1 MLVPRTLSVAT
12 TSAAM
17 GKQHT
22 LGITL
27 SDSSG
32 PLGLASSSPQFCIVL
47 LVALARGMKLP
58 TVLEGG
64 IFLGESEVR
73 ALRAQG
79 AEDPSSMLIE
89 RSMRERDVTG
99 QPLKELPK
107 IRAKPARMEKV
118 WRASVPGAIGPC
130 IGSKTMAHCCE
141 YDWTMFKAQPTLT
154 RKSVYQHIAEI

>member
-22 LGITL
+22 LEITL
-27 SDSSG
+27 LDSSG

-47 LVALARGMKLP
+47 LVALARGIKLP

-64 IFLGESEVR
+64 IFLAESEV
-73 ALRAQG
+73 RAQG
-79 AEDPSSMLIE
+79 AEDPSSMVNE
-89 RSMRERDVTG
+89 RSTRERDVTG

-107 IRAKPARMEKV
+107 TRAKPARMEKV
-118 WRASVPGAIGPC
+118 LEGFGSGRDRTMHWKQSNGA
-130 IGSKTMAHCCE
+130 
-141 YDWTMFKAQPTLT
+141 LL
-154 RKSVYQHIAEI
+154 RV

>member
-32 PLGLASSSPQFCIVL
+32 PRGLASSLPQFCIAS
-47 LVALARGMKLP
+47 LVALASGVKLLM
-58 TVLEGG
+58 VVEGG
-64 IFLGESEVR
+64 TFLAVSEVR

-79 AEDPSSMLIE
+79 AGDPSSVVIE
-89 RSMRERDVTG
+89 RSMREHNVTG
-99 QPLKELPK
+99 QPLKELP
-107 IRAKPARMEKV
+107 RTRPRPAKMEKV
-118 WRASVPGAIGPC
+118 SRDSVPGAIGPC
-130 IGSKTMAHCCE
+130 IGSQKISSLLRVLSAH
-141 YDWTMFKAQPTLT
+141 
-154 RKSVYQHIAEI
+154 V

>member
-64 IFLGESEVR
+64 TFLAESEVR

-79 AEDPSSMLIE
+79 AEDPSSMIE
-89 RSMRERDVTG
+89 RSMREHDVTG

-107 IRAKPARMEKV
+107 TRAKPARMEKV
-118 WRASVPGAIGPC
+118 WRGFGSRRDRTMHWKQNNGA
-130 IGSKTMAHCCE
+130 
-141 YDWTMFKAQPTLT
+141 LL
-154 RKSVYQHIAEI
+154 RV

>member
-1 MLVPRTLSVAT
+1 MLVPRTLSVVT

-64 IFLGESEVR
+64 TFLAESEVR

-79 AEDPSSMLIE
+79 AEDPSSMVNE

-99 QPLKELPK
+99 RSLGGLPK
-107 IRAKPARMEKV
+107 TRAKPARNGEDFGGLRFRARSDHALEAKQ
-118 WRASVPGAIGPC
+118 WRIIASMIGPYLR
-130 IGSKTMAHCCE
+130 HN
-141 YDWTMFKAQPTLT
+141 
-154 RKSVYQHIAEI
+154 RH

>member
-1 MLVPRTLSVAT
+1 MLVPRTLSAAT

-47 LVALARGMKLP
+47 LVVLARGMKLP
-58 TVLEGG
+58 TVLKGGTSFAEGETFSAEG
-64 IFLGESEVR
+64 EVR
-73 ALRAQG
+73 APRAQG
-79 AEDPSSMLIE
+79 AEDHSSMVIE
-89 RSMRERDVTG
+89 RPMRERDVTG
-99 QPLKELPK
+99 QPLKELPRT
-107 IRAKPARMEKV
+107 RAKPTRMEKV

-130 IGSKTMAHCCE
+130 IGSK
-141 YDWTMFKAQPTLT
+141 Q
-154 RKSVYQHIAEI
+154 

>member
-47 LVALARGMKLP
+47 LVVLARGMELP

-64 IFLGESEVR
+64 IFLAEGEVR

-79 AEDPSSMLIE
+79 AEDPSSMVIE

-99 QPLKELPK
+99 QPLKRTTENEGE
-107 IRAKPARMEKV
+107 A
-118 WRASVPGAIGPC
+118 C
-130 IGSKTMAHCCE
+130 
-141 YDWTMFKAQPTLT
+141 
-154 RKSVYQHIAEI
+154 

>member
-12 TSAAM
+12 TFAAM

-58 TVLEGG
+58 TVLEGR
-64 IFLGESEVR
+64 IFLADAEIR
-73 ALRAQG
+73 ARRAQG
-79 AEDPSSMLIE
+79 VEDPSLMVIE
-89 RSMRERDVTG
+89 RPMRERDVTS
-99 QPLKELPK
+99 QP
-107 IRAKPARMEKV
+107 
-118 WRASVPGAIGPC
+118 
-130 IGSKTMAHCCE
+130 
-141 YDWTMFKAQPTLT
+141 F
-154 RKSVYQHIAEI
+154 